1 MLPAVDPQHRVAR
14 ERDVDLLLARIDRS
28 VLGVAVVRVL
38 VEARRQV
45 EDLHPPRRDAEGG
58 AGPGH
63 EPVVERLHLVEALD
77 RGIRHGE
84 SPLALRWSHL
94 LRSSHR
100 PGFIARVRLVLCRPL
115 PENGV
120 NGRKMTSSRRARW
133 GRRLVGIAVLS
144 LGLLVPGG
152 TGHARATASGTVV
165 AWGCIGQYA
174 DQGQCSVPSGL
185 SGVTAI
191 AAGEGNGLA
200 LKSDGTV
207 VAWGC
212 KGIGAGPCTVPS
224 GLSGV
229 TAIAAGGGHSLA
241 LKSDG
246 TVVAWGCTGFDHGQ
260 CNVGGIT
267 GATDVAAGTHHSLI
281 LKRDGTVVAAGCG
294 MLFGFGDFGQ
304 CNVPAGL
311 SGVSAV
317 AASTTYSL
325 ALIGP
330 RKQTIAFAPL
340 PNKTFGD
347 PDFTVSATASSGL
360 PVSFAASGHCT
371 VSRAKVHLT
380 GAGSCTITA
389 SQAGNAN
396 WRPAPPVAQ
405 TFSIAPAPCRV
416 PKVTGKRLPAAK
428 AAIVRRHCRTGKI
441 GHAYSSKHKGIVV
454 SQSRK
459 AGLVLPPNAKINLV
473 VSRGRKR

>member
-1 MLPAVDPQHRVAR
+1 MTIKQMPRR
-14 ERDVDLLLARIDRS
+14 LLA
-28 VLGVAVVRVL
+28 
-38 VEARRQV
+38 
-45 EDLHPPRRDAEGG
+45 
-58 AGPGH
+58 
-63 EPVVERLHLVEALD
+63 
-77 RGIRHGE
+77 
-84 SPLALRWSHL
+84 
-94 LRSSHR
+94 
-100 PGFIARVRLVLCRPL
+100 
-115 PENGV
+115 
-120 NGRKMTSSRRARW
+120 
-133 GRRLVGIAVLS
+133 IAVLS

-174 DQGQCSVPSGL
+174 DFGQCNVPSGL

-191 AAGEGNGLA
+191 AAGPGNGLA

-212 KGIGAGPCTVPS
+212 NGTGAGPCAVPS

-229 TAIAAGGGHSLA
+229 TAIATDGGHSLA

-246 TVVAWGCTGFDHGQ
+246 TVVAWGCPSINLAPCSVPSGLTGVTAISTGLEHSLAVKSDGTVVAWGCGFDDFGQCTVPSGLTGVVAVAAGETQSIALRRDGTVVAWGGCRFYSQCPPNDYPGVSAISAGYAHTLGVKTDGTVVAWGCTNFDHGQ

-281 LKRDGTVVAAGCG
+281 LKRDGTVVAVGCG
-294 MLFGFGDFGQ
+294 IFHGFGDFGQ
-304 CNVPAGL
+304 CTVPAGL
-311 SGVSAV
+311 SRVSAV

-330 RKQTIAFAPL
+330 RKQTITFAPL

-371 VSRAKVHLT
+371 LRRAKVHLT
-380 GAGSCTITA
+380 GPGSCTISA

-396 WRPAPPVAQ
+396 WRPAPPVPQ

-428 AAIVRRHCRTGKI
+428 AAIARRHCRTGKV
-441 GHAYSSKHKGIVV
+441 GYASSRKRKGVV
-454 SQSRK
+454 LSQSRK
-459 AGLVLPPNAKINLV
+459 PGLVLAPNAKIDLV